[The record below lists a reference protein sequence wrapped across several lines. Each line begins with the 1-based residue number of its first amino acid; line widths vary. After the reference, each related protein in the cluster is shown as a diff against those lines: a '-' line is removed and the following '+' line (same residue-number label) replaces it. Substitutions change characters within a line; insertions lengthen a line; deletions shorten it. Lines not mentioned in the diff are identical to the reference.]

1 MTKSAVI
8 DSLEV
13 AEVPALHQIPKQR
26 VVGSRHLGE
35 PSGVQK
41 KADISCV
48 LSNVK
53 HIHSNRG
60 FKTNISRD
68 FLQTQL

>member
-8 DSLEV
+8 VSLEV
-13 AEVPALHQIPKQR
+13 AELPALHQIPKQR
-26 VVGSRHLGE
+26 VVLLDLGE
-35 PSGVQK
+35 PFVVQK
-41 KADISCV
+41 KANISCV

-53 HIHSNRG
+53 HVHSNRG
-60 FKTNISRD
+60 FEINVSRD

>member
-13 AEVPALHQIPKQR
+13 AELPALHQIPKQR
-26 VVGSRHLGE
+26 VVLLDLGE
-35 PSGVQK
+35 PSRVQK
-41 KADISCV
+41 EADISCV

-53 HIHSNRG
+53 HVHSNRG
-60 FKTNISRD
+60 FKTNISKD
-68 FLQTQL
+68 FLQIQL

>member
-13 AEVPALHQIPKQR
+13 AELPALHQIPKQR
-26 VVGSRHLGE
+26 VVLLDLRE
-35 PSGVQK
+35 PLVVQK
-41 KADISCV
+41 KANISCV

-53 HIHSNRG
+53 HVHSNKG
-60 FKTNISRD
+60 FKINISSD